1 VGMSGQDVSV
11 GSTTSLVLSKKH
23 VMGHL
28 GYKNA
33 DIETLVDLVSRGRL
47 DLSRSVSEIVPLEDV
62 AKGIE
67 KLHNHEGNPIRILVQ
82 P

>member
-1 VGMSGQDVSV
+1 M
-11 GSTTSLVLSKKH
+11 
-23 VMGHL
+23 
-28 GYKNA
+28 
-33 DIETLVDLVSRGRL
+33 SRGRL